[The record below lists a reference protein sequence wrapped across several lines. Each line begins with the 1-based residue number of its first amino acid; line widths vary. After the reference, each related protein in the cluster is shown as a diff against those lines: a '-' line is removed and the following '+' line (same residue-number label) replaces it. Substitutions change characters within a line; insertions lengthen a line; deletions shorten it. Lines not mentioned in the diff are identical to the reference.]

1 MSKKTYRPMRAL
13 ILAGA
18 LSLAAVSAA
27 QAGGHSTSG
36 DFHSGASAAPN
47 CEGTGRS
54 QKTAGDT
61 GPGSPGDDT
70 SRSHASMESDGYP
83 VLATEGPP
91 SGPGDNNGRSAA
103 LVIDIHS
110 MMAGGR
116 GGISGE
122 V

>member
-1 MSKKTYRPMRAL
+1 MTCARSQRSQLKQMRFKVMSKKTYRPMRAL

-27 QAGGHSTSG
+27 QAGGHNTSG

-54 QKTAGDT
+54 QKTANDGRLSRDWCRIIAGDT
-61 GPGSPGDDT
+61 GPGGINDD
-70 SRSHASMESDGYP
+70 
-83 VLATEGPP
+83 
-91 SGPGDNNGRSAA
+91 NGRSAA

-110 MMAGGR
+110 MMAGG
-116 GGISGE
+116 
-122 V
+122 